1 MADSKVTALTELTGV
16 AATDILYVVDD
27 PGGTP
32 ISKKATVDNVY
43 LASQAYGNILV
54 TGGSAAQS
62 LTAATPAKLTLFTA
76 DGPSLNT
83 TPAHASDQ
91 ITVSSDGVYK
101 IEAQFSMTCDTNSTV
116 FQFYAAVGGVSQN
129 IGVHRKVGTGADV
142 GSASFVGHLSLSAS
156 DVITINVEADK
167 NVDLTLIEAQLVVS
181 KIG

>member
-1 MADSKVTALTELTGV
+1 MADTKGTALTELTTV
-16 AATDILYVVDD
+16 AVDDLLYIIDD

-62 LTAATPAKLTLFTA
+62 LTAATPAKLALFTA

-91 ITVSSDGVYK
+91 ITVDVAGVYR
-101 IEAQFSMTCDTNSTV
+101 IAAQFSMTSDGTNVT
-116 FQFYAAVGGVSQN
+116 FQFYIAVGGVSQN
-129 IGVHRKVGTGADV
+129 IGCHRLVSTGSDV
-142 GSASFVGHLSLSAS
+142 GSASLTGHLSLSAA
-156 DVITINVEADK
+156 DVVTINVEADK
-167 NVDLTLIEAQLVVS
+167 NNDLTLVEAQLVIA